1 MSSCK
6 TELIIDGKNKMIMFN
21 DEDFVDHLLNLDK
34 LMAMIRTSKAVDGI
48 CKYHAHYVASYVPI
62 LPPNLHDVV
71 ELLNLIL

>member
-34 LMAMIRTSKAVDGI
+34 LMAMIRTSEAVDGI
-48 CKYHAHYVASYVPI
+48 CKYPAHYV
-62 LPPNLHDVV
+62 VV